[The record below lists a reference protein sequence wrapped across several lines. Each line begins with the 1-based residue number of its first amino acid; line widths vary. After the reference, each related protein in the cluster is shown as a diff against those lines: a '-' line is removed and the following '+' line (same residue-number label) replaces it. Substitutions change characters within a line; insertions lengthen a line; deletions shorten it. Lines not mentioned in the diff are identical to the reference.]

1 MPTARGCVPR
11 FRTEEFQ
18 DQIRETVD
26 NARLLLEAGR
36 GIHHAENSDPREI
49 RSRSPRCDA
58 SCPNRESG
66 KAGGG
71 IALLDRESRLAA
83 KRTAKEPQNSAGRD
97 RK

>member
-1 MPTARGCVPR
+1 MPTALRSVRPN

-36 GIHHAENSDPREI
+36 GIHHAEDSDPRGDSVEVTE
-49 RSRSPRCDA
+49 SA
-58 SCPNRESG
+58 MQAAQNRESG

-71 IALLDRESRLAA
+71 IALLDREVAS
-83 KRTAKEPQNSAGRD
+83 
-97 RK
+97 